1 MQAPRILVIDDEPR
15 IRTLLRRSLEDGGF
29 RVVEAE
35 GRADALAALDGGD
48 IDLVTLDLSLGAEDG
63 LDLARELNAVRPVPL
78 VMVTSRDDVIDR
90 VVGLELGADDYIT
103 KPFHP
108 REVLARVRS
117 VLRRARGTLPAEA
130 RRCRVDGIT
139 VDLDRLEVVDRDGRP
154 VQMTGADM
162 RLFEV
167 FLMHPKRVLSREQ
180 MMDLLGGGQWS
191 PLDRTIDNQ
200 VARLRKKIESDPADP
215 HLVKTVRGVGYTLA
229 ADVAWDASVAVE
241 Q

>member
-1 MQAPRILVIDDEPR
+1 MRILVVDDEPK
-15 IRTLLRRSLEDGGF
+15 IRTLLRRCLEDGGF
-29 RVVEAE
+29 RVAEAE
-35 GRADALAALDGGD
+35 GFSDALAALRDGE

-63 LDLARELNAVRPVPL
+63 LDLARALQAERPVPL

-108 REVLARVRS
+108 REVVARVRS
-117 VLRRARGTLPAEA
+117 VLRRARGGGDAPAEP

-139 VDLDRLEVVDRDGRP
+139 VDLDRLQIVGRDGRP
-154 VQMTGADM
+154 VEMTGADM
-162 RLFEV
+162 RLLEV
-167 FLMHPKRVLSREQ
+167 FLTHPKRVLSREL

-229 ADVAWDASVAVE
+229 ADVAWASVTVE
-241 Q
+241 E